1 MKLIIEKENKTKNLK
16 ISKISVKDLLKKLKL
31 SQNTVLVIRNNELVS
46 EEEIL
51 FDKDTVKIMSV
62 VSGG

>member
-16 ISKISVKDLLKKLKL
+16 ISKISAKDLLKKLKI
-31 SQNTVLVIRNNELVS
+31 SQNTVLVIKNNELVC
-46 EEEIL
+46 EDELIVN
-51 FDKDTVKIMSV
+51 KDDVKIVSV

>member
-1 MKLIIEKENKTKNLK
+1 MKLIIEKGNKIKNLK
-16 ISKISVKDLLKKLKL
+16 ITKISVRDLLKKLKL
-31 SQNTVLVIRNNELVS
+31 KQNTVLVIKNNELVS

-51 FDKDTVKIMSV
+51 FDKDTIKIISV